1 MGNAFAWAFLGLGR
15 AHAPA
20 QQKLSVSRLENYDF
34 GITRHNNHYSS
45 GDKLTRA
52 DPFYMR
58 PRVGDTLNSVKYD
71 IITNERRRGRV
82 TSETPGYFAD
92 YGGSFQVSEDPAYPP
107 NLVLKQ
113 GIAQKAGTN
122 AWVSAAEPMTLI
134 GHRLDDIVMS
144 VDVFLPDFTQ
154 LPEMPERPGIQAAW
168 DGQCLSTGG
177 AAFGTSPPLLQE
189 SCEVKLQQ
197 SFILETS
204 SGRLLAVE
212 TSSPQQSCL
221 TAHRCDLSSPY
232 ADPGVCMRPCS
243 HDQLEISA
251 EEWHPDGSLRLQMHP
266 NLCLTQ
272 GRDRQDRAHTAF
284 VLADCGEPHA
294 LPTQRFLATGPMP
307 IYTGLCVRLQPRA
320 RHEDP
325 GHHDLE
331 SAPEPPLPL
340 RPGIEALEVAG
351 TTFHL
356 PKKFHPLRALGKGT
370 YGAVAAFRDAETGQ
384 EVAIKKIPNSWQ
396 NTTEAK
402 RCLREIKLLK
412 MLDHENVIEL
422 FEVIEP
428 PCTVFNEVY
437 LVTELCDA
445 DLHTVI
451 NSETPL
457 SEDHV
462 QFFIYHILRALLY
475 LHSANVVHRD
485 LKPMNVLAAWPSAQ
499 QIPICDFGLA
509 RGRAGFDHDDDDWLR
524 TEYVG
529 TRWYRAPEV
538 VLTSTEYT
546 AAVDMWSAGCI
557 LGELMGR
564 KVMFKGGDFLDQIKT
579 ICSILGTPEEPRSQ
593 NLQIE
598 HPPLWMSWPKPQTSS
613 SISGHSFI
621 PPWTREDSEL
631 SFIPPENSAA
641 RAFMKGRFE
650 RMPPQNFRV
659 LYPDASESQC
669 DLLAQLVQFD
679 PNKRPNAQL
688 ALRHPYLDDLHDED
702 DEPVA
707 DGHVDWSFDEETEPD
722 GLQRLDEQSGR
733 TEPGLAANGTV
744 LRVKID
750 DQDEVVAIHEEH
762 TIGATA
768 LISGWH
774 EAFYDNVAMEPPSS
788 LEPVYY

>member
-1 MGNAFAWAFLGLGR
+1 M
-15 AHAPA
+15 
-20 QQKLSVSRLENYDF
+20 
-34 GITRHNNHYSS
+34 
-45 GDKLTRA
+45 
-52 DPFYMR
+52 
-58 PRVGDTLNSVKYD
+58 
-71 IITNERRRGRV
+71 
-82 TSETPGYFAD
+82 
-92 YGGSFQVSEDPAYPP
+92 
-107 NLVLKQ
+107 
-113 GIAQKAGTN
+113 
-122 AWVSAAEPMTLI
+122 
-134 GHRLDDIVMS
+134 
-144 VDVFLPDFTQ
+144 
-154 LPEMPERPGIQAAW
+154 
-168 DGQCLSTGG
+168 
-177 AAFGTSPPLLQE
+177 
-189 SCEVKLQQ
+189 
-197 SFILETS
+197 
-204 SGRLLAVE
+204 
-212 TSSPQQSCL
+212 
-221 TAHRCDLSSPY
+221 AHRWSEL
-232 ADPGVCMRPCS
+232 
-243 HDQLEISA
+243 LEP
-251 EEWHPDGSLRLQMHP
+251 E
-266 NLCLTQ
+266 
-272 GRDRQDRAHTAF
+272 
-284 VLADCGEPHA
+284 
-294 LPTQRFLATGPMP
+294 
-307 IYTGLCVRLQPRA
+307 
-320 RHEDP
+320 
-325 GHHDLE
+325 
-331 SAPEPPLPL
+331 APEPPLPL

-485 LKPMNVLAAWPSAQ
+485 LKPMNVLVMKNCD
-499 QIPICDFGLA
+499 IKICDFGLA

-579 ICSILGTPEEPRSQ
+579 ICSILGTP
-593 NLQIE
+593 
-598 HPPLWMSWPKPQTSS
+598 
-613 SISGHSFI
+613 
-621 PPWTREDSEL
+621 EDSEL

-722 GLQRLDEQSGR
+722 GLQRKLYREAATEEVLLRDREELLAKGWPLTLEDE
-733 TEPGLAANGTV
+733 
-744 LRVKID
+744 
-750 DQDEVVAIHEEH
+750 
-762 TIGATA
+762 
-768 LISGWH
+768 W
-774 EAFYDNVAMEPPSS
+774 
-788 LEPVYY
+788 